1 MEQLRIKEEG
11 PVVLSG
17 SFVDK
22 SYLYYLADMMKISDS
37 KDVNNALSQIFLRL
51 GYTDKDTIRFKSVPK
66 DAWDMVR
73 IIFEVNGK
81 ENIDVKFHRRYGKDV
96 LGLSLTDSKGDNYG
110 YQCRVSENDGEF
122 SADVYLKGYH
132 VGKDKNLVICERG
145 FDGVNYVF
153 FSADDVTQGK
163 LKQQLTLNVECSVE
177 EAFENRDNGVY
188 YSPRNEAQLIEYLRN
203 ISYPVDLCSVYN
215 GICDISFDDVSSLV
229 EFNLNVVTENK
240 TKGFNDREVTD
251 QILFKRG
258 KLERFGLLHEGKV
271 GDCIMDN
278 RGFSVIFIGNGYI
291 EYKTVAANGGFTSS
305 EVDYVDCERSAIST
319 SCVRK
324 VAEKLIDM
332 FPERCDKM
340 FKGRY
345 QRDDDLSCEQIS
357 MFDQEKV
364 YKKKD

>member
-37 KDVNNALSQIFLRL
+37 KDVNKVLSEIFLRL

-73 IIFEVNGK
+73 IIFEVNDK

-110 YQCRVSENDGEF
+110 YQCRISENDDEF
-122 SADVYLKGYH
+122 CVEMYLKGYH

-153 FSADDVTQGK
+153 FSADGATQGK
-163 LKQQLTLNVECSVE
+163 LKQQLTLNVECSVD
-177 EAFENRDNGVY
+177 EAFENRNNGVY
-188 YSPRNEAQLIEYLRN
+188 YMPRNEAQLIEYLRN
-203 ISYPVDLCSVYN
+203 VSYPVDLCSVYN
-215 GICDISFDDVSSLV
+215 GICDISFDDVSSLE

-240 TKGFNDREVTD
+240 RKGFSDREVTD
-251 QILFKRG
+251 QILLKRG
-258 KLERFGLLHEGKV
+258 KLHRFGLLHEGEV
-271 GDCIMDN
+271 EDCPMDN
-278 RGFSVIFIGNGYI
+278 RGFSVTFIGNGYI

-305 EVDYVDCERSAIST
+305 EVDYIDCGSELISS
-319 SCVRK
+319 SCVRE
-324 VAEKLIDM
+324 VAEKMIDM
-332 FPERCDKM
+332 FPEQCDAM
-340 FKGRY
+340 LKGRY
-345 QRDDDLSCEQIS
+345 QKNEESVCEQIC
-357 MFDQEKV
+357 MFDHDKV
-364 YKKKD
+364 YIKKD